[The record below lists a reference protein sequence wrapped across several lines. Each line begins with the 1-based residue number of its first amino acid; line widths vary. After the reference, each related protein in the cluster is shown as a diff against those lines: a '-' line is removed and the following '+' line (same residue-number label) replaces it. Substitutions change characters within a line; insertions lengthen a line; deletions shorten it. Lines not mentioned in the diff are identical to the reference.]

1 MPMSFIS
8 LVGALRIC
16 GGGASEPLSRALF
29 QRYQEEGPSFMP
41 KWVAFLRE
49 TGNAEAHVVA
59 ATTLGENLESEAFW
73 RRAIE
78 SLEPDLAELEALAPK
93 VFHTSK

>member
-1 MPMSFIS
+1 
-8 LVGALRIC
+8 
-16 GGGASEPLSRALF
+16 
-29 QRYQEEGPSFMP
+29 MP